1 MSPENSISE
10 YTTHLASSDYAKPT
24 IQTRKRE
31 AENFFEFVRRRYG
44 LTILTEIRL
53 AHLEAYQ
60 KSLTFTAG
68 KTDSRLDART
78 QRDKMSYLRHFF
90 KYLTQQNHLAV
101 NPAELLEL
109 PKVPQRLPMNHLSLK
124 EIKRI
129 FAVLK
134 PTGLRPDIHVRDRFL
149 AELLYATGIRAHE
162 AADLCVSDFNTTLR
176 TVFVRSQKGL
186 KDRVIPYSERAA
198 YWLDYYLKEYRNHFK
213 SDGDFLFLSRRSGKK
228 LHSGDVQNAVR
239 GMLNQAGL
247 SAKKGAAH
255 LFRHSFATHLLEA
268 GMDIRHIQELLGHSS
283 LAATERYTHVS
294 IPRLQAVHKKTH
306 PSNFTQTHDLAP

>member
-1 MSPENSISE
+1 MSPEKYLAE
-10 YTTHLASSDYAKPT
+10 YTTHLRSSDYAKPT
-24 IQTRKRE
+24 IHVRRRE
-31 AENFFEFVRRRYG
+31 AENFFEFVRKRYG
-44 LTILTEIRL
+44 LITLTEIRL

-60 KSLTFTAG
+60 RSLASAIGKSNS
-68 KTDSRLDART
+68 KLDQRT
-78 QRDKMSYLRHFF
+78 QRDKMAYLRHFF
-90 KYLTQQNHLAV
+90 KFLTQANHLAV

-124 EIKRI
+124 EINKI
-129 FAVLK
+129 FSVLK
-134 PTGLRPDIHVRDRFL
+134 PTGLKPDIHVRDRFL

-162 AADLCVSDFNTTLR
+162 AADLCISDFNTALR
-176 TVFVRSQKGL
+176 TVFIRSQKGL

-213 SDGDFLFLSRRSGKK
+213 PDGDFLFLSRRSGKK
-228 LHSGDVQNAVR
+228 LYSGDVQNAVR
-239 GMLNQAGL
+239 GMLKQAGL

-294 IPRLQAVHKKTH
+294 IPRLQEVHRKTH
-306 PSNFTQTHDLAP
+306 PSNFTKKHDLAL